1 MTRPSPRVL
10 VVGGGVIGLSAGV
23 RLLEEGFGVELWAR
37 ESAERCVSG
46 VAAALWYP
54 YHARPAERVR
64 DWGAAAWRRFVEL
77 AEEPQSGVRILEGFE
92 FGPNAQEVTWATPGG
107 PGVRNARPEELPAG
121 ERRGIAWRLPVI
133 EMPLYLVWL
142 RGRFVALGG
151 RYVEREAQSL
161 EEALEACDV
170 VVNAT
175 GLGARELADDPEMF
189 AIRGQILRVAREGA
203 ERALVDDRDPAGLTY
218 VVPRSRDVI
227 LGGVAEEGVE
237 DLAVDPEQ
245 TRAILAR
252 CAALDP
258 SLARREVLEVK
269 VGLRPGRTTVRLEA
283 ERRGDKLLV
292 HDYGH
297 GGAGVTLSWGCADE
311 VVELVRRFLRR

>member
-1 MTRPSPRVL
+1 MASPPRSVL
-10 VVGGGVIGLSAGV
+10 VLGGGVIGLSAGV

-37 ESAERCVSG
+37 ERGERCVSG

-54 YHARPAERVR
+54 FHARPAERVR
-64 DWGAAAWRRFVEL
+64 AWGAAAWRRFVEL
-77 AEEPQSGVRILEGFE
+77 AADPATGVCLLEGLE
-92 FGPNAQEVTWATPGG
+92 VGPSAAEVPWTAPGG
-107 PGVRNARPEELPAG
+107 PTVRDARPDELPAG
-121 ERRGIAWRLPVI
+121 ETRGVVWCLPVI
-133 EMPLYLVWL
+133 EMPTYLAWL
-142 RGRFVALGG
+142 RGRFLALGG
-151 RYVEREAQSL
+151 RYVEREAQGL
-161 EEALEACDV
+161 DEALAACAV

-175 GLGARELADDPEMF
+175 GLGARELAHDPEVF
-189 AIRGQILRVAREGA
+189 AIRGQILRVARKGA

-227 LGGVAEEGVE
+227 LGGVAQEGVE

-245 TRAILAR
+245 SRAILAR

-258 SLARREVLEVK
+258 GLARREVLEVK

-283 ERRGDKLLV
+283 ERRGARLIV

-311 VVELVRRFLRR
+311 VVELVRHHAAP